1 MTPRAIVLDANVLM
15 RGVLGRKVDRL
26 LDQFAPNMTFLAP
39 DVAFDDVREHLAAV
53 LTKRDELHAL
63 QACLDKL
70 EALQR
75 LVRVVD
81 ESEYLSMKPAA
92 LERIG
97 RLDPDDWPILACA
110 LQLSAPSGPRT
121 ATSSAPASPPGRL
134 LWSKSISPSPN
145 RERRSTDLR
154 ADASSPTDPK
164 FIAHT
169 VPGNRQCG
177 VCANIP
183 EKLQAHWV

>member
-26 LDQFAPNMTFLAP
+26 IDQFAPGVTFLAP

-75 LVRVVD
+75 LIRVVD

-92 LERIG
+92 LERID
-97 RLDPDDWPILACA
+97 RRDPDDWPVLACPLLLKCPIWTEDRDFFGTGVATWTTA
-110 LQLSAPSGPRT
+110 LVELFFNE
-121 ATSSAPASPPGRL
+121 
-134 LWSKSISPSPN
+134 PN
-145 RERRSTDLR
+145 QGAAE
-154 ADASSPTDPK
+154 
-164 FIAHT
+164 H
-169 VPGNRQCG
+169 
-177 VCANIP
+177 
-183 EKLQAHWV
+183 

>member
-26 LDQFAPNMTFLAP
+26 IDQFAPSVTFLAP
-39 DVAFDDVREHLAAV
+39 DVALDDVREHLAAV

-75 LVRVVD
+75 MVRVVD
-81 ESEYLSMKPAA
+81 ESEYLSKKPAA

-97 RLDPDDWPILACA
+97 RRDPDDWPVLA
-110 LQLSAPSGPRT
+110 
-121 ATSSAPASPPGRL
+121 
-134 LWSKSISPSPN
+134 
-145 RERRSTDLR
+145 D
-154 ADASSPTDPK
+154 
-164 FIAHT
+164 
-169 VPGNRQCG
+169 
-177 VCANIP
+177 
-183 EKLQAHWV
+183 